1 MHINWYPGHMK
12 KTKEMIENKLG
23 IIDVVYELL
32 DARIPK
38 SSKNP
43 IIDPIIERK
52 PRITIFNKKDLADP
66 NINHEWMEY
75 YKEKEI
81 ETISL
86 DSRDRRDVNRLIE
99 LTEKM
104 VKEHDEGTRR
114 ESFEN
119 RPIRVMIVG
128 IPNVGKSTLI
138 NTLIGRR
145 GAKVGNRPGI
155 TKLDQWI
162 KTDYGLELLDTPGI
176 LWPKFEDKQ
185 VGLNLGYIG
194 SIKDQILDTETLTLR
209 LIERLSEIYPKLLE
223 ERYDLDISGMTG
235 LEVMEAIG
243 VRRGCIIRGGEVDWT
258 RISNIVLDEF
268 RKGIIGR
275 ISLERPGNLE
285 D

>member
-12 KTKEMIENKLG
+12 KTREMIESKLG

-32 DARIPK
+32 DARIPI

-99 LTEKM
+99 LTERM
-104 VKEHDEGTRR
+104 VKDHDKGTRR

-185 VGLNLGYIG
+185 VGLNLAYIG
-194 SIKDQILDTETLTLR
+194 SIKDQILDIETLTLR
-209 LIERLSEIYPKLLE
+209 LIESLSESYPKLLE
-223 ERYDLDISGMTG
+223 ERYDLEIGEMTG

-268 RKGIIGR
+268 RKGVIGR

-285 D
+285 E